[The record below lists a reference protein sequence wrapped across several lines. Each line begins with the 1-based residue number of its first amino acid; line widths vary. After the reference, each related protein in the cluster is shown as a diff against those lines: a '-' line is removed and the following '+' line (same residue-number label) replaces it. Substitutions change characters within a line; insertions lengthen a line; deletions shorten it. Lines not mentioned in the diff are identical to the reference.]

1 MQKKTNQ
8 WIQVF
13 IFSASFLISICQDW
27 GWVDGWCLPRLSH
40 CHLLPSHTA
49 ISTQGVR
56 LGSST
61 KVSKD
66 FGPGHRFRFSRSQN
80 QPRKIVSKEG
90 NPSVSY
96 GWVVLLI
103 QDLIWKTQPG
113 ISPLWF
119 KTFLFIVRMDHHEKN
134 RGRLQDYNTMIL
146 YWVLTLHAKKTLIST
161 PIINHVIIPIL
172 WWLLCIVHRLKCL
185 NSGTPPSF
193 YGKPLPA
200 QTAGST
206 SADWR

>member
-1 MQKKTNQ
+1 MQKKQTNGFKSLSHT
-8 WIQVF
+8 WFV
-13 IFSASFLISICQDW
+13 FSASFFISICQDW

-113 ISPLWF
+113 ISPLCF

-172 WWLLCIVHRLKCL
+172 WWLISLHFSWTVKFWC
-185 NSGTPPSF
+185 
-193 YGKPLPA
+193 
-200 QTAGST
+200 
-206 SADWR
+206 